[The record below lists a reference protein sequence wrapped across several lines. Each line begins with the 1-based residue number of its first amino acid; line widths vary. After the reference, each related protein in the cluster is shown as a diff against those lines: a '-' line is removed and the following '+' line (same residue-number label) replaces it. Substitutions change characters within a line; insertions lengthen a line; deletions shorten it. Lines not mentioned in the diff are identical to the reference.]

1 MAHVSFQTIGTK
13 FIMTG
18 ADGNPINNTMYSSM
32 RTARQAAT
40 KLGHTYTSDTPKVEA
55 PAPKPKA
62 KVSEAMQADLDSAQ
76 VLKVRDLALAAAGYK
91 SGMSSDEV
99 KDCDWKAATKVAQE
113 NGFQSYYSLKAT
125 AKKVRNGIWFKN
137 QTPEKQAELRAKS
150 EARKSNKVERRAK
163 IAKPK
168 AAKRKQVPAPVIV
181 PTPEPMAPIASDLSE
196 AERQL
201 QNAICKVNGFPRF
214 RECQYAASH
223 PDHSRHGEALIVMA
237 ILAATMKA
245 AKPNR
250 SQLEKP
256 FAKFG

>member
-1 MAHVSFQTIGTK
+1 MTHVSINTIGSK
-13 FIMTG
+13 FILAG
-18 ADGNPINNTMYSSM
+18 SDGEPITSTMYSSM

-99 KDCDWKAATKVAQE
+99 KGCNWKAANKVAQE
-113 NGFQSYYSLKAT
+113 NGFQSYYSLKAV
-125 AKKVRNGIWFKN
+125 AKKVRNGIWFNN

-150 EARKSNKVERRAK
+150 ETRKAK
-163 IAKPK
+163 K
-168 AAKRKQVPAPVIV
+168 AERKQAKVIKAKASK
-181 PTPEPMAPIASDLSE
+181 TPKVADDLSD

-201 QNAICKVNGFPRF
+201 RNAVCRANGFPRF
-214 RECQYAASH
+214 RELQHAAAH
-223 PDHSRHGEALIVMA
+223 PEHPRHTDALTVMGIVA
-237 ILAATMKA
+237 STLTATA
-245 AKPNR
+245 NR
-250 SQLEKP
+250 AQLEKP